1 MLRSFLAGIL
11 PRMAAVPP
19 AAGSPRSLSSLIS
32 SRASYQEIS
41 SYLDGLPAAVR
52 VEEVLSITGSAVGRL
67 YAAVVDAPT
76 VTLEEFVPP
85 ETRPSSQRTLIYEG
99 RNSLVAFSRFQK
111 RFLRLESG
119 VIVGYNHQSMSFVT
133 GPGYFVVKAAN
144 GEGEH
149 GKELFFDYTVPPP
162 ETPAGWPAFKPNDR
176 GLSKLVY
183 SDMIDFVRRVATGVV
198 VGHAY
203 RNGVDQKAYFTLS
216 IPR

>member
-1 MLRSFLAGIL
+1 MPRSFLVGIL
-11 PRMAAVPP
+11 PRMAAVTT
-19 AAGSPRSLSSLIS
+19 AAGSPRSLWTLIS

-41 SYLDGLPAAVR
+41 SYLDGLSAAAR
-52 VEEVLSITGSAVGRL
+52 VKEVLSITGSGVGRL
-67 YAAVVDAPT
+67 YAAVIDAPT
-76 VTLEEFVPP
+76 VTPEEFLPP
-85 ETRPSSQRTLIYEG
+85 STKGTLIYEG

-162 ETPAGWPAFKPNDR
+162 ETPAGWPAFKANDR

-183 SDMIDFVRRVATGVV
+183 SDMIDFVRRVATGIV
-198 VGHAY
+198 VGKAY
-203 RNGVDQKAYFTLS
+203 RKGIDQNAYFTLS

>member
-1 MLRSFLAGIL
+1 MPRSFLAGIL
-11 PRMAAVPP
+11 PRMAAVTT
-19 AAGSPRSLSSLIS
+19 AAGSRRSLSSLIS

-41 SYLDGLPAAVR
+41 SYLDGLSAAAR
-52 VEEVLSITGSAVGRL
+52 VEEVLSITGSDVGRL

-85 ETRPSSQRTLIYEG
+85 STQGTLIYEG

-162 ETPAGWPAFKPNDR
+162 ETPAGWPAFKANDR

-183 SDMIDFVRRVATGVV
+183 SDMIDFVRRVAKGVV
-198 VGHAY
+198 VGKAY
-203 RNGVDQKAYFTLS
+203 RKGVDQNAYFTLS

>member
-1 MLRSFLAGIL
+1 MPRSFLVGIL
-11 PRMAAVPP
+11 PRMAAFTT
-19 AAGSPRSLSSLIS
+19 AAGPPRSLWTLIS

-41 SYLDGLPAAVR
+41 SYLDGLSAAAR
-52 VEEVLSITGSAVGRL
+52 VKEVLSITGSGVGRL
-67 YAAVVDAPT
+67 YAAVIDAPT
-76 VTLEEFVPP
+76 VTPEEFLPP
-85 ETRPSSQRTLIYEG
+85 STKGTLIYEG

-162 ETPAGWPAFKPNDR
+162 ETPAGWPAFKANDR

-183 SDMIDFVRRVATGVV
+183 SDMIDFVRRVATGIV
-198 VGHAY
+198 VGKAY
-203 RNGVDQKAYFTLS
+203 RKGIDQNAYFTLS